1 MDSYRIVGGLR
12 YSPFIFN
19 DEIILDSGFNPY
31 AVPTPSWKEEYI
43 LGGDVEGGDIEE
55 DVASD
60 YVVYVPEETVE
71 TPLFEEVLPEES
83 TTSDSPEVI
92 IVEAPVE
99 AAETTELP
107 EQKTLVLPITEL
119 PAQRTLTFPNPE
131 ATELPEQKT
140 LVLPNPESTTQ
151 PIVAQVMSTPMG
163 KHVFKYNN
171 MNVGHMQALLD
182 EAAKYGIS
190 FRVTSGVRPGARTKS
205 GNPSWHASGYAI
217 DVTPIA
223 GQTYEDLRQAVRNN
237 PAFVKWMQ
245 DHGYGIYEETTP
257 RVMAKTGATG
267 KHWHIGKD
275 KVAIRGLQEMIS

>member
-1 MDSYRIVGGLR
+1 MDSYRIVGGLI
-12 YSPFIFN
+12 YNPFVFN

-31 AVPTPSWKEEYI
+31 AAPTPSWTEEYI

-55 DVASD
+55 GEESD

-92 IVEAPVE
+92 VVEAPVE
-99 AAETTELP
+99 VQEA
-107 EQKTLVLPITEL
+107 TEL

-131 ATELPEQKT
+131 ATELPEHKT

>member
-12 YSPFIFN
+12 YNPFVFN
-19 DEIILDSGFNPY
+19 DEIILDSEFNPY
-31 AVPTPSWKEEYI
+31 AAPTPSWTEEYI
-43 LGGDVEGGDIEE
+43 FGGGVEEGDMEE
-55 DVASD
+55 GDESD

-83 TTSDSPEVI
+83 TTSVSPEVI
-92 IVEAPVE
+92 IVETPVDV
-99 AAETTELP
+99 A
-107 EQKTLVLPITEL
+107 
-119 PAQRTLTFPNPE
+119 E

-140 LVLPNPESTTQ
+140 IVVPITESPVQKTLTLPNPEVTTQ
-151 PIVAQVMSTPMG
+151 PIVDQVMSIPTG

-182 EAAKYGIS
+182 EAAKYGIY
-190 FRVTSGVRPGARTKS
+190 FRVTSGVRPGATTKS

-245 DHGYGIYEETTP
+245 DHGYGIHEETNP
-257 RVMAKTGATG
+257 GVMAKTGATG
-267 KHWHIGKD
+267 KHWHVGKD
-275 KVAIRGLQEMIS
+275 KIAIRGLQEMIL

>member
-12 YSPFIFN
+12 YNPFVFN

-31 AVPTPSWKEEYI
+31 AAPTPSWKEEYI

-55 DVASD
+55 GEVSD

-99 AAETTELP
+99 
-107 EQKTLVLPITEL
+107 V
-119 PAQRTLTFPNPE
+119 PE
-131 ATELPEQKT
+131 ATELPAPRT
-140 LVLPNPESTTQ
+140 LTLPNPESPTQ
-151 PIVAQVMSTPMG
+151 PVVVQVTSTPMG

-245 DHGYGIYEETTP
+245 DHGYGIYEETTHG
-257 RVMAKTGATG
+257 VMSKTGATG

-275 KVAIRGLQEMIS
+275 KVAIRGLQKMIS